1 MLPYGKQTITAD
13 DIDAVVKVLESDW
26 LTTGPM
32 VDRLESE
39 FSQAVE
45 AKHSVAVSSGT
56 AALHTA
62 MVGAGIGSTLGE
74 QSTDEV
80 IVPAISFVATANAAL
95 YVNATPVFAD
105 VDSNTL
111 LIDPDDVAKKITPNT
126 KAIMPVGIYGQTAN
140 MTAINEIAAKHNLP
154 VIEDAAQ
161 SFGATHHGKKSCSL
175 STIGSTSFFPSKPLG
190 CYGDG
195 GALFT
200 DDDDLG
206 QAMRQIR
213 VHGQM
218 KKHHHP
224 ILGLNGRL
232 DTIQAAIVIEKLK
245 IFDDEIEKRQAVA
258 NTYAAR
264 MDELAG
270 IQSPKPAEGNTSVWA
285 QYTILAEN
293 NDAIREQLQEREL
306 ASLSYYAVPLHLQPV
321 FSHLGHSK
329 GDFPISEQISSQG
342 LSLPMSPYLSPEDA
356 QKVADVMSTVAGN

>member
-126 KAIMPVGIYGQTAN
+126 KAIVAVDYAGQPCNYQRLRTIANEHGLTLIADACHSLGARYQNAPVGSLADFSCFSL
-140 MTAINEIAAKHNLP
+140 HP
-154 VIEDAAQ
+154 VKPITSGEGGLVTTDDALAAQ
-161 SFGATHHGKKSCSL
+161 RMRTFRNHGI
-175 STIGSTSFFPSKPLG
+175 T
-190 CYGDG
+190 
-195 GALFT
+195 T
-200 DDDDLG
+200 DHRQRQN
-206 QAMRQIR
+206 QAQ
-213 VHGQM
+213 HC
-218 KKHHHP
+218 
-224 ILGLNGRL
+224 
-232 DTIQAAIVIEKLK
+232 
-245 IFDDEIEKRQAVA
+245 
-258 NTYAAR
+258 
-264 MDELAG
+264 
-270 IQSPKPAEGNTSVWA
+270 
-285 QYTILAEN
+285 
-293 NDAIREQLQEREL
+293 
-306 ASLSYYAVPLHLQPV
+306 
-321 FSHLGHSK
+321 
-329 GDFPISEQISSQG
+329 
-342 LSLPMSPYLSPEDA
+342 
-356 QKVADVMSTVAGN
+356 

>member
-1 MLPYGKQTITAD
+1 MQFIDLASQQARIKPQ
-13 DIDAVVKVLESDW
+13 IDAAIARVLAHGRYIMGPEVGELETQLAEYVGVKHCI
-26 LTTGPM
+26 T
-32 VDRLESE
+32 
-39 FSQAVE
+39 
-45 AKHSVAVSSGT
+45 VASGT
-56 AALHTA
+56 DSLLIAMMAL
-62 MVGAGIGSTLGE
+62 GIGTG
-74 QSTDEV
+74 DEV
-80 IVPAISFVATANAAL
+80 ITVPYTWISTAEMIAL
-95 YVNATPVFAD
+95 VGAKPVFVD
-105 VDSNTL
+105 VEQETFN
-111 LIDPDDVAKKITPNT
+111 IDPNLVEAAITPNT

-140 MTAINEIAAKHNLP
+140 MTAINEIAVKHNLP

-258 NTYAAR
+258 STYAAK
-264 MDELAG
+264 MDALDG
-270 IQSPKPAEGNTSVWA
+270 IQSPKVAAGNTSVWA
-285 QYTILAEN
+285 QYTILAED
-293 NDAIREQLQEREL
+293 NDAIREQLKEQEIP
-306 ASLSYYAVPLHLQPV
+306 SVSYYAVPLHLQPV
-321 FSHLGHSK
+321 FSYLGHSK
-329 GDFPISEQISSQG
+329 GDFPVSEQISSQG

-356 QKVADVMSTVAGN
+356 QKVADVMSTVARNQK